1 MANRE
6 MDREK
11 KNPQAGHQ
19 QQGGQRKNDEE
30 VGEPIQLD
38 DEKSKGG
45 QQQPNKPPMEPRE
58 GEHGGKHQGGGQQG
72 GPRQGGDTANR

>member
-1 MANRE
+1 MAKRE

-45 QQQPNKPPMEPRE
+45 QQQPNKPGMPRE
-58 GEHGGKHQGGGQQG
+58 GEHGGQHQGGGQQG
-72 GPRQGGDTANR
+72 GQRPGGGIADR